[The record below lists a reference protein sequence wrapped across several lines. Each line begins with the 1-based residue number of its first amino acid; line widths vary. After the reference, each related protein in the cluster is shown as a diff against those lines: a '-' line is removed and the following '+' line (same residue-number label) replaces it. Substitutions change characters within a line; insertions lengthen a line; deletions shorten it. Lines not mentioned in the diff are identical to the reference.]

1 MVAIEFT
8 SIPDTDADY
17 NLQLELLASFKKQ
30 TGVEVKLT
38 RMEWGDAWQKLIN
51 ISTHGQGADISHV
64 GSTWVSSLVSMN
76 SLRPIPPHLIT
87 KIGSEESF
95 VHSAWKSSTMEDDR
109 QTWAIP
115 LSVYTYAIAY
125 RRDLLAKAGLDSAT
139 AFATPFSCEETICK
153 LEEHNDVEHAWLMP
167 YVPFPFN
174 DFVHTAASWVWSSG
188 GHLIDNRGK
197 QVLFDSPATRAGL
210 KAYFKLLRRVPN
222 DQSGE
227 SLGTDDCMQ
236 MLMQGKAAAVLTD
249 ARAILLHLQEDTPEA
264 KNIGTASLMSIPWS
278 GGGNL
283 VIWRHTYGYPDRL
296 EAAFKLAEFLTR
308 KSTMLAVGSRSQILP
323 ARVDALDE
331 LIPSEHPLR
340 PVMIQLVSSARTY
353 RTIPLWRR
361 IENQFGQELGVIAR
375 ALFENKEGDLEPLLV
390 ETMNSLTHRLNLT
403 LG

>member
-8 SIPDTDADY
+8 TIPDTDQDY
-17 NLQLELLASFKKQ
+17 ELLLELLAGFTKQ
-30 TGVEVKLT
+30 TGVEVKLA
-38 RMEWGDAWQKLIN
+38 RMDWGDAWQQLIN

-76 SLRPIPPHLIT
+76 SLRPIPAHLIT
-87 KIGSEESF
+87 KIGNEESF
-95 VHSAWKSSTMEDDR
+95 VHSAWESSIMEDDR
-109 QTWAIP
+109 HPWAIP

-125 RRDLLAKAGLDSAT
+125 RRDLLAETGLDGAT
-139 AFATPFSCEETICK
+139 AFATPSAFEETVCK
-153 LEEHNDVEHAWLMP
+153 LEERNNVEHAWLMP
-167 YVPFPFN
+167 HVPYPFN
-174 DFVHTAASWVWSSG
+174 DFVHTAASWIWSSG

-197 QVLFDSPATRAGL
+197 QVLFDSPATLAGL
-210 KAYFKLLRRVPN
+210 RAYFKLLRRLPKI
-222 DQSGE
+222 D
-227 SLGTDDCMQ
+227 SLGAINCMEI
-236 MLMQGKAAAVLTD
+236 LMQGKAAAVLTD
-249 ARAILLHLQEDTPEA
+249 VRAILLHLQEDTPEA

-308 KSTMLAVGSRSQILP
+308 KSTMLDVGRRSQILP

-331 LIPSEHPLR
+331 LIRPEHPLR

-361 IENQFGQELGVIAR
+361 IENQFGQELSIVAK
-375 ALFENKEGDLEPLLV
+375 AVVENKDSDLDTILK
-390 ETMNSLTHRLNLT
+390 ETMGSLTHRLNLT

>member
-8 SIPDTDADY
+8 VIPDADADY
-17 NLQLELLASFKKQ
+17 HLQLELLAGFKKQ

-38 RMEWGDAWQKLIN
+38 RMEWADAWQQLID

-87 KIGSEESF
+87 KIGGEETF
-95 VHSAWKSSTMEDDR
+95 VHSAWESARMEDDR
-109 QTWAIP
+109 QPWSIP

-125 RRDLLAKAGLDSAT
+125 RRDLLARAGLDGAT
-139 AFATPFSCEETICK
+139 AFATPFSLEETVRK
-153 LEEHNDVEHAWLMP
+153 LEECKFVEHAWLMP
-167 YVPFPFN
+167 YIPFPYN

-197 QVLFDSPATRAGL
+197 QVLFDSPATLAGL
-210 KAYFKLLRRVPN
+210 KAYFRLLRRLPN
-222 DQSGE
+222 VDPLE
-227 SLGTDDCMQ
+227 AEACMQ

-249 ARAILLHLQEDTPEA
+249 ARAILSYVQEDTPEA
-264 KNIGTASLMSIPWS
+264 KNIGAASLMSIPWS

-296 EAAFKLAEFLTR
+296 EAALKLAEFLTR
-308 KSTMLAVGSRSQILP
+308 KSTMLEVGRRAQILP
-323 ARVDALDE
+323 ARIDALDE
-331 LIPSEHPLR
+331 LVPAEHPLR

-353 RTIPLWRR
+353 RAIPLWRR
-361 IENQFGQELGVIAR
+361 IENQFGQELGIIAK
-375 ALFENKEGDLEPLLV
+375 ALFENKNADLDALLR
-390 ETMNSLTHRLNLT
+390 ETMGSLTHRLNLT

>member
-1 MVAIEFT
+1 MVPIEFT
-8 SIPDTDADY
+8 AIPDTDADY
-17 NLQLELLASFKKQ
+17 SLQLELLANFKKQ
-30 TGVEVKLT
+30 TGVELNLT

-64 GSTWVSSLVSMN
+64 GSTWVSSLASMN

-87 KIGSEESF
+87 KIGSEELF
-95 VHSAWKSSTMEDDR
+95 VHSAWESTRMENDR
-109 QTWAIP
+109 QAWAIP
-115 LSVYTYAIAY
+115 LSAYTYAVAY
-125 RRDLLAKAGLDSAT
+125 RRDLLAKTGLDGAT
-139 AFATPFSCEETICK
+139 AFATPFAFEETIRK
-153 LEEHNDVEHAWLMP
+153 LEERNDVEHAWLMP
-167 YVPFPFN
+167 HVPFPFN
-174 DFVHTAASWVWSSG
+174 DLVHTAASWVWSSG

-210 KAYFKLLRRVPN
+210 KAYFQLLRRMPKI
-222 DQSGE
+222 D
-227 SLGTDDCMQ
+227 SLGAINCMD
-236 MLMQGKAAAVLTD
+236 MLMEGKAAAVLTD
-249 ARAILLHLQEDTPEA
+249 ARAILFHLQDDTPEA

-308 KSTMLAVGSRSQILP
+308 KSTMLEVARRAQILP

-331 LIPSEHPLR
+331 LIPAEHPLR
-340 PVMIQLVSSARTY
+340 PVMIQLVSSSRAY

-361 IENQFGQELGVIAR
+361 IENQFGQELSVVAK
-375 ALFENKEGDLEPLLV
+375 ALFENQDTDLDSLLA
-390 ETMNSLTHRLNLT
+390 ETMSSLTHRLNLT